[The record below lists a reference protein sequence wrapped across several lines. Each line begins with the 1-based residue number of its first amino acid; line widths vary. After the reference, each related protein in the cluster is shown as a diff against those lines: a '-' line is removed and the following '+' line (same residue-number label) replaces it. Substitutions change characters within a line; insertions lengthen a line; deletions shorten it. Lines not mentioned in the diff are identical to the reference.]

1 MNLAEM
7 ITATREDWLLDTAKP
22 YLWTDDQIKRAINGA
37 LVDACRRA
45 RLIVDASTFSLTF
58 DGPDPVRLDD
68 RIIFIRRAIVAGASR
83 PLRRASIK
91 DLDAQRPGWEDEV
104 SETPTHYVV
113 DAESMS
119 VRLYPAADG
128 ITPITAKLTVVR
140 EPLSRL
146 ENDEDV
152 PEIPSRYHG
161 ALLHGACKRLFQK
174 PDADAED
181 QRRAAYHEAEFE
193 VEFGKK
199 SAAIDEV
206 WIRENYEAAALE
218 GVF

>member
-7 ITATREDWLLDTAKP
+7 IQVTREDWLLDTVTP
-22 YLWTDDQIKRAINGA
+22 YLWSDDQITRAINGA
-37 LVDACRRA
+37 LVDACRRG
-45 RLIVDASTFSLTF
+45 RLIVDASAFTLSF
-58 DGPDPVRLDD
+58 DGPNSVPLDE
-68 RIIFIRRAIVAGASR
+68 RVIFIRRAIVTGASR

-91 DLDAQRPGWEDEV
+91 DLDEKRPGWEDEV
-104 SETPTHYVV
+104 GEPTHYVV
-113 DAESMS
+113 DAETMA
-119 VRLYPAADG
+119 VRLFPAADG
-128 ITPITAKLTVVR
+128 ITPIEVRLTVVR
-140 EPLSRL
+140 EPLAPL
-146 ENDEDV
+146 ETDSDR
-152 PEIPSRYHG
+152 PEIPTRYHG

-193 VEFGKK
+193 AEFGKK

>member
-7 ITATREDWLLDTAKP
+7 IQVTREDWLLDTAKP
-22 YLWTDDQIKRAINGA
+22 YLWSDDQIRRAINGA
-37 LVDACRRA
+37 LVDACRRG
-45 RLIVDASTFSLTF
+45 RLIVDASTFTLTF
-58 DGPDPVRLDD
+58 DGPNPVQLDE
-68 RIIFIRRAIVAGASR
+68 RVIFIRRAIVAGASR

-91 DLDAQRPGWEDEV
+91 DLDEKRPGWEDEAG
-104 SETPTHYVV
+104 EPTHYVV
-113 DAESMS
+113 DAETMA
-119 VRLYPAADG
+119 VRLFPAADG
-128 ITPITAKLTVVR
+128 ITPVEVRLTVAR
-140 EPLSRL
+140 EPLAPL
-146 ENDEDV
+146 EADSDR
-152 PEIPSRYHG
+152 PEIPTRYHG

-193 VEFGKK
+193 AEFGKK

-206 WIRENYEAAALE
+206 WIRENYEAATLE

>member
-7 ITATREDWLLDTAKP
+7 IQATREDWLLDTAKP
-22 YLWTDDQIKRAINGA
+22 HLWSDDQITRAINGA
-37 LVDACRRA
+37 LVDACRRG
-45 RLIVDASTFSLTF
+45 RLIVDASTFTLSF
-58 DGPDPVRLDD
+58 DGPSSVLLDE
-68 RIIFIRRAIVAGASR
+68 RVIFIRRAIVAGASR

-91 DLDAQRPGWEDEV
+91 ELDEKRPGWEDEV
-104 SETPTHYVV
+104 GEPTHYVA
-113 DAESMS
+113 DAESMA
-119 VRLYPAADG
+119 VRLFPAADG
-128 ITPITAKLTVVR
+128 ITPVEVKLTVVR
-140 EPLSRL
+140 EPLAPLVADADR
-146 ENDEDV
+146 
-152 PEIPSRYHG
+152 PEIPTRYHG
-161 ALLHGACKRLFQK
+161 ALLHGACKRLFQM

-193 VEFGKK
+193 AEFGKK

>member
-7 ITATREDWLLDTAKP
+7 IQVTREDWLLDTVTP
-22 YLWTDDQIKRAINGA
+22 YLWSDDQITRAINGA
-37 LVDACRRA
+37 LVDACRRG
-45 RLIVDASTFSLTF
+45 RLIVDASTFTLSF
-58 DGPDPVRLDD
+58 DGPSSVLLDE
-68 RIIFIRRAIVAGASR
+68 RVIFIRRAIVTGASR

-91 DLDAQRPGWEDEV
+91 DLDEKRPGWEDEV
-104 SETPTHYVV
+104 GEPTHYVV
-113 DAESMS
+113 DAETMA
-119 VRLYPAADG
+119 VRLFPAADG
-128 ITPITAKLTVVR
+128 ITPIEVRLTVVR
-140 EPLSRL
+140 EPLAPL
-146 ENDEDV
+146 EVGSDR
-152 PEIPSRYHG
+152 PEIPTRYHG

-181 QRRAAYHEAEFE
+181 QRRSAYHEAEFE
-193 VEFGKK
+193 TEFGKK

>member
-7 ITATREDWLLDTAKP
+7 IQVTREDWLLDTTKP
-22 YLWTDDQIKRAINGA
+22 YLWSDDQIRRAINGA
-37 LVDACRRA
+37 LVDACRRG
-45 RLIVDASTFSLTF
+45 RLIVDASTFTLSF
-58 DGPDPVRLDD
+58 DGPSPALLDE
-68 RIIFIRRAIVAGASR
+68 RVIFIRRAIVTGASR

-91 DLDAQRPGWEDEV
+91 DLDEKRPGWEDEV
-104 SETPTHYVV
+104 GEPTHYVV
-113 DAESMS
+113 DAETMT
-119 VRLYPAADG
+119 VRLFPAADG
-128 ITPITAKLTVVR
+128 TTPIEVKLTVVR
-140 EPLSRL
+140 EPLASL
-146 ENDEDV
+146 EADSDR
-152 PEIPSRYHG
+152 PEIPTRYHG

-193 VEFGKK
+193 AEFGKK

>member
-7 ITATREDWLLDTAKP
+7 IQVAREDWLLGTAKP
-22 YLWTDDQIKRAINGA
+22 YLWSDDQIRRAINGA
-37 LVDACRRA
+37 LVDACRRG
-45 RLIVDASTFSLTF
+45 RLIVDASTFTLSF
-58 DGPDPVRLDD
+58 DGPSSVPLDE
-68 RIIFIRRAIVAGASR
+68 RVIFIRRAIVTGASR

-91 DLDAQRPGWEDEV
+91 DLDEKRPGWEDEV
-104 SETPTHYVV
+104 GEPTHYVV
-113 DAESMS
+113 DAETMA
-119 VRLYPAADG
+119 VRLFPAADG
-128 ITPITAKLTVVR
+128 IMPIEVRLTVVR
-140 EPLSRL
+140 EPLAPL
-146 ENDEDV
+146 EVDSDR
-152 PEIPSRYHG
+152 PEIPTRYHG

-193 VEFGKK
+193 AEFGKK

>member
-7 ITATREDWLLDTAKP
+7 IQVTREDWLLDTAKP
-22 YLWTDDQIKRAINGA
+22 YLWSDDQIRRAINGA
-37 LVDACRRA
+37 LVDACRRG
-45 RLIVDASTFSLTF
+45 RLIVDANTFTLSF
-58 DGPDPVRLDD
+58 DGPSSVLLDE
-68 RIIFIRRAIVAGASR
+68 RVIFIRRAIVTGASR

-91 DLDAQRPGWEDEV
+91 DLDEKRPGWEDEV
-104 SETPTHYVV
+104 GESTHYVV
-113 DAESMS
+113 DAETMA
-119 VRLYPAADG
+119 VRLFPAADG
-128 ITPITAKLTVVR
+128 ITPIEVKLTVVR
-140 EPLSRL
+140 EPLTRL
-146 ENDEDV
+146 EADSDR
-152 PEIPSRYHG
+152 PEIPTRYHG

-193 VEFGKK
+193 AEFGKK